1 MQMTDFPWRA
11 RHLVGLEQLGLYV
24 LTSSQ
29 KILMLLVQ
37 SPCGPHFSLAS
48 FGHPPTTNF
57 ATVFPIAANSY
68 GHDCGQVGDI
78 KAKVKWKYKFP
89 SLLIP
94 HFFPKASLF
103 SVLNGAPLIQVQF

>member
-1 MQMTDFPWRA
+1 MVTALPSWLASAVFEESCQIGFCFLIFRK
-11 RHLVGLEQLGLYV
+11 G
-24 LTSSQ
+24 
-29 KILMLLVQ
+29 
-37 SPCGPHFSLAS
+37 PCGPHFSLAS

-103 SVLNGAPLIQVQF
+103 SVLNGAPPIQVQF